1 MPRLG
6 TLRPTPR
13 LRNARRPWQ
22 RRLETPQMVRGHT
35 LRPADGKQRLPPGP
49 TENHKRDQRKRP
61 GPAIRQADRRGL
73 RKTSGKHGR
82 SRPWKRRLPEAARKR
97 RDKPAAKNNCRE
109 DLRTCPREN
118 WKGRRRN
125 RPPNKEQ
132 TGLITNGQVYR
143 AIPTPDQ
150 NPPWSQITNKRRW
163 FHREAD
169 LDSHHARRLPDNGR
183 DSHLRNHTYREHQRP
198 VRAATSYLR
207 VQPWNTS
214 RARNRANSH
223 SRTNP
228 PSALRLQDD
237 QRRLHKP
244 SRQSTIHRRQQ
255 STVSIHDRLR
265 GNRLLDRRSI
275 QRHKQRGTTYHAQ
288 STVSIP
294 NPRPASSR
302 RSR

>member
-6 TLRPTPR
+6 KLRPTPR

-49 TENHKRDQRKRP
+49 TENHKRDQRR
-61 GPAIRQADRRGL
+61 
-73 RKTSGKHGR
+73 
-82 SRPWKRRLPEAARKR
+82 RPWKSRLPEAARKR

-198 VRAATSYLR
+198 VWTPTSYLR

-214 RARNRANSH
+214 RAWNRANRH

-237 QRRLHKP
+237 QRGLHKP
-244 SRQSTIHRRQQ
+244 SRQSIVHRREQ
-255 STVSIHDRLR
+255 SAVGVHDRLR
-265 GNRLLDRRSI
+265 RNRLPHRRSL
-275 QRHKQRGTTYHAQ
+275 QCHQ
-288 STVSIP
+288 
-294 NPRPASSR
+294 
-302 RSR
+302 

>member
-6 TLRPTPR
+6 KLRPTPR

-61 GPAIRQADRRGL
+61 
-73 RKTSGKHGR
+73 
-82 SRPWKRRLPEAARKR
+82 WKSRLPEAARKR
-97 RDKPAAKNNCRE
+97 RNKPAAKNNCRE
-109 DLRTCPREN
+109 DLRTSPREN

-150 NPPWSQITNKRRW
+150 NSPRSQIAPERRRL
-163 FHREAD
+163 HREAD
-169 LDSHHARRLPDNGR
+169 LDSDHTRCLSNNGR
-183 DSHLRNHTYREHQRP
+183 DPDLRNHTYREHQRP

-228 PSALRLQDD
+228 PSALRIKDD
-237 QRRLHKP
+237 QCRLHKP
-244 SRQSTIHRRQQ
+244 GGQSSVQRREQG
-255 STVSIHDRLR
+255 TVGVHDRLC
-265 GNRLLDRRSI
+265 GNRLPHRRSL
-275 QRHKQRGTTYHAQ
+275 QRHQQRGTTNHA
-288 STVSIP
+288 
-294 NPRPASSR
+294 
-302 RSR
+302 